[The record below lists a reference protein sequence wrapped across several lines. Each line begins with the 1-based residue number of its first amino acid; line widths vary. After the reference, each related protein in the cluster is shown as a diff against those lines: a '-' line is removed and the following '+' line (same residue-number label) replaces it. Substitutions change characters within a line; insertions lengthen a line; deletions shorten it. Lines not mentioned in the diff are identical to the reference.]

1 MTTKPLDV
9 LVGRFI
15 HHCGGLELLV
25 NGAIMALSSD
35 AVLASEATRAPL
47 ARRISLL
54 RRLLA
59 DRTDLPEED
68 VKSLCDELDEI
79 RVKRNLVAHN
89 PIASKEPHADAPEAI
104 LVVDYRLP
112 SGESVKDITS
122 DEVAEYVVQSN
133 ALLRRFAEMVPEA
146 THS

>member
-15 HHCGGLELLV
+15 HHCGGLELLA

-89 PIASKEPHADAPEAI
+89 PIASKEPHADAPQAI
-104 LVVDYRLP
+104 RRNGSRGHAQLVLGD
-112 SGESVKDITS
+112 SVAPILRWSATS
-122 DEVAEYVVQSN
+122 
-133 ALLRRFAEMVPEA
+133 
-146 THS
+146 